1 MTSLNRKL
9 VLAGIVTACLC
20 LIHQIGSACP
30 NCYGDPDSSMTAGM
44 NMAILSL
51 LGITGGVLAGFMAF
65 FVFLRRRFRLL
76 NERFTNRLN

>member
-1 MTSLNRKL
+1 MKTAIRSIVYVG
-9 VLAGIVTACLC
+9 VLAGLFVS
-20 LIHQIGSACP
+20 IHQVGNACP

-44 NMAILSL
+44 NMAIVSL

-76 NERFTNRLN
+76 NERFANRLN